1 MLHSIE
7 SPVEGLL
14 SSGTH
19 SYFVG
24 LAQKFGSP
32 NVAILAS
39 FVLSRQKQE
48 TKTIEHEG
56 RIYTQMSQ
64 SDIYENTGLTPEMT
78 ETAKR
83 ILKEAEVLF
92 ETSKGMPAK
101 RYTHVCQKAIAA
113 AINSDFSKSDKRRK
127 GQRPQQPLFTVAGES
142 AQNSTITLQP
152 LFTVPC
158 NRKLRFLATAF
169 YGCSKNTKK
178 QYNYAATVN
187 YGYLQPLFTVAAKEG
202 QKTGENRKFLNAH
215 LNYNKLYINN
225 NYIYY

>member
-113 AINSDFSKSDKRRK
+113 LINKGFSKSDKRRK

-169 YGCSKNTKK
+169 YGCSKRGSKN
-178 QYNYAATVN
+178 
-187 YGYLQPLFTVAAKEG
+187 G
-202 QKTGENRKFLNAH
+202 RKSKIFERTP
-215 LNYNKLYINN
+215 
-225 NYIYY
+225 